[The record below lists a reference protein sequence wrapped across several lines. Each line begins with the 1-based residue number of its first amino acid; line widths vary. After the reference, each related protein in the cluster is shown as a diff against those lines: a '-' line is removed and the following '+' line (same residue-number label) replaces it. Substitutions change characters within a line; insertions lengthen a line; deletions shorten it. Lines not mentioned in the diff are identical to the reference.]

1 MIPVLGVPYI
11 NRKDL
16 LVGMLESVNQSVE
29 QLIIIDNSPQR
40 DLLGFEW
47 PNARVISMGH
57 NLGVAAS
64 WNLIIKV
71 TPLAPWW
78 LITNSDI
85 VFGPNDLASL
95 TTHMGEYELATM
107 RGMAVFA
114 IRPDAIEKAGWFDEG
129 YLPAYCEDN
138 DYSWRCQLTG
148 VKSIELEYECQHVG
162 SAVIG
167 SEPRYRSENNRTYPQ
182 NVLYYERKW
191 GGIMGKEV
199 YRTPFN
205 KGGDPREW
213 TLSPV
218 RLAELTWKE
227 K

>member
-16 LVGMLESVNQSVE
+16 LVGMLESINQPVE
-29 QLIIIDNSPQR
+29 RLIIIDNSPQR

-64 WNLIIKV
+64 WNLIIKL
-71 TPLAPWW
+71 TITSPWW
-78 LITNSDI
+78 VIANSDL
-85 VFGPNDLASL
+85 VLGPNDLASL
-95 TTHMGEYELATM
+95 ETNIKDYGLATM
-107 RGMAVFA
+107 RGLALFAVTKDTME
-114 IRPDAIEKAGWFDEG
+114 RAGWFDENFV
-129 YLPAYCEDN
+129 PAYCEDN
-138 DYSWRCQLTG
+138 DFSWRCQLVE
-148 VKSIELEYECQHVG
+148 VKAIELEYECQHVG

-199 YRTPFN
+199 HRTPFN